1 MSLRRRFVKGV
12 LTIYKN
18 VPQNAVGLLGRFS
31 GNIPGATE
39 HPKKNIPDFLDRMFQ
54 TKICGFF
61 FFKVIFEISLKVYS
75 EK

>member
-1 MSLRRRFVKGV
+1 MKICKRGIDHLQKYSTKCGWTFG
-12 LTIYKN
+12 
-18 VPQNAVGLLGRFS
+18 AFS